1 MFQEIRPLGTVL
13 QDIIGSDAISI
24 ITQPTELDDF
34 YHETVEVSEKESV
47 TFITT
52 DISLLFNQQRLMQ
65 ASPLALD
72 RLIKNLKSVRP
83 DPLRGFTDDQ
93 LASAVK
99 SRYIQSAA
107 DMQEYMRSVMMNT
120 DEEIQAIQAKAAEIQ
135 AQQAK
140 AAEIQAQ
147 QEPSSQGSSES
158 AK

>member
-1 MFQEIRPLGTVL
+1 MFQEIRPFGTEL
-13 QDIIGSDAISI
+13 QEITGPDTISI
-24 ITQPTELDDF
+24 VTQPTALDDF
-34 YHETVEVSEKESV
+34 YHETIVVSEKESV

-72 RLIKNLKSVRP
+72 RLINNLESARP
-83 DPLRGFTDDQ
+83 DSLKGFTDEQ

-135 AQQAK
+135 AQQEA
-140 AAEIQAQ
+140 
-147 QEPSSQGSSES
+147 SSQDSSES
-158 AK
+158 VG

>member
-1 MFQEIRPLGTVL
+1 MFQETRPLGIVI
-13 QDIIGSDAISI
+13 QDITGPDTISI

-34 YHETVEVSEKESV
+34 YHEVVEVSENESV

-72 RLIKNLKSVRP
+72 RLVNNLKSARP
-83 DPLRGFTDDQ
+83 DPLKGFTDEQ

-135 AQQAK
+135 AQQEA
-140 AAEIQAQ
+140 
-147 QEPSSQGSSES
+147 SSQDSSES
-158 AK
+158 AE

>member
-1 MFQEIRPLGTVL
+1 MFQEIRPFGTVL
-13 QDIIGSDAISI
+13 QEITGPDTISI
-24 ITQPTELDDF
+24 VTQPTELDDF

-72 RLIKNLKSVRP
+72 RLINNLKSARP
-83 DPLRGFTDDQ
+83 DPLKGFTDDQ
-93 LASAVK
+93 LISAVK

-107 DMQEYMRSVMMNT
+107 DMQDYMRSVMMNT

-135 AQQAK
+135 AR
-140 AAEIQAQ
+140 
-147 QEPSSQGSSES
+147 QESSSQGSSES
-158 AK
+158 VE

>member
-13 QDIIGSDAISI
+13 QDVIGSDSISI
-24 ITQPTELDDF
+24 VTQPTELDDF
-34 YHETVEVSEKESV
+34 YHEVVEASENESV

-72 RLIKNLKSVRP
+72 RLVNNLKSARP
-83 DPLRGFTDDQ
+83 DALKGFTDDQ

-107 DMQEYMRSVMMNT
+107 DMQDYMRSVMMNT
-120 DEEIQAIQAKAAEIQ
+120 DEEIQAIQAKAAEIL
-135 AQQAK
+135 
-140 AAEIQAQ
+140 AQ
-147 QEPSSQGSSES
+147 QEPPSQASPEPVG
-158 AK
+158 

>member
-1 MFQEIRPLGTVL
+1 MFQEIRPFGTVL
-13 QDIIGSDAISI
+13 QDITGPDTISI
-24 ITQPTELDDF
+24 VTQPTELDDF

-72 RLIKNLKSVRP
+72 RLVNNLRSARP
-83 DPLRGFTDDQ
+83 DPLKGFTDDQ
-93 LASAVK
+93 LISAVK

-107 DMQEYMRSVMMNT
+107 DMQDYMRSVMMNT

-135 AQQAK
+135 AQQEA
-140 AAEIQAQ
+140 
-147 QEPSSQGSSES
+147 SSQGSSES
-158 AK
+158 VE

>member
-1 MFQEIRPLGTVL
+1 MFQEIRPLGTVI
-13 QDIIGSDAISI
+13 QDITGSDTISI
-24 ITQPTELDDF
+24 VTQPTELDDF
-34 YHETVEVSEKESV
+34 YHEVVEVSENESV

-72 RLIKNLKSVRP
+72 RLVNNLKSARP
-83 DPLRGFTDDQ
+83 DALKGFTDDQ

-120 DEEIQAIQAKAAEIQ
+120 DEEIQAIQAE
-135 AQQAK
+135 

-147 QEPSSQGSSES
+147 QEASSQSSSEPVG
-158 AK
+158 

>member
-13 QDIIGSDAISI
+13 QDITGPDTISI

-72 RLIKNLKSVRP
+72 RLVNNLKSARP
-83 DPLRGFTDDQ
+83 DPLKGFTDDQ

-107 DMQEYMRSVMMNT
+107 DMQEYMRAVMMNT
-120 DEEIQAIQAKAAEIQ
+120 DEEIQAIQAKAVEIQ
-135 AQQAK
+135 S
-140 AAEIQAQ
+140 Q
-147 QEPSSQGSSES
+147 QEASSQASSES
-158 AK
+158 AE

>member
-1 MFQEIRPLGTVL
+1 MFQEIRPFGTEL
-13 QDIIGSDAISI
+13 QDITGSDTISI

-72 RLIKNLKSVRP
+72 RLVNNLKSVRP
-83 DPLRGFTDDQ
+83 DALKGFTDDQ
-93 LASAVK
+93 LISAVK

-120 DEEIQAIQAKAAEIQ
+120 DEEIQAIQAKVAEIQ
-135 AQQAK
+135 AREEA
-140 AAEIQAQ
+140 
-147 QEPSSQGSSES
+147 SSQGSSES
-158 AK
+158 VE

>member
-1 MFQEIRPLGTVL
+1 MFQEIRPFGTEL
-13 QDIIGSDAISI
+13 QDITGPDTISI
-24 ITQPTELDDF
+24 VTQPTELDDF

-72 RLIKNLKSVRP
+72 RLVNNLKSARP
-83 DPLRGFTDDQ
+83 DALKGFTDDQ
-93 LASAVK
+93 LISAVK

-120 DEEIQAIQAKAAEIQ
+120 DEEIQAIQAKVAEIQ
-135 AQQAK
+135 AREEA
-140 AAEIQAQ
+140 
-147 QEPSSQGSSES
+147 SSQGSSES
-158 AK
+158 VG

>member
-1 MFQEIRPLGTVL
+1 MFQEIRSFGIVL
-13 QDIIGSDAISI
+13 QDITGPDTISI

-72 RLIKNLKSVRP
+72 RLVNNLKSARP
-83 DPLRGFTDDQ
+83 DPLKGFTDDQ

-135 AQQAK
+135 AQQ
-140 AAEIQAQ
+140 EL
-147 QEPSSQGSSES
+147 SSQGSSEP
-158 AK
+158 AE

>member
-13 QDIIGSDAISI
+13 QDITGPDTISI

-72 RLIKNLKSVRP
+72 RLVNNLKSARP
-83 DPLRGFTDDQ
+83 DPLKGFTDDQ

-99 SRYIQSAA
+99 SRYIQSAS

-135 AQQAK
+135 AQQ
-140 AAEIQAQ
+140 EL
-147 QEPSSQGSSES
+147 SSQGSSES
-158 AK
+158 VE

>member
-1 MFQEIRPLGTVL
+1 MFQEIRPFGTIL
-13 QDIIGSDAISI
+13 QDITGPDTISI

-34 YHETVEVSEKESV
+34 YHETVDVSEKESV

-72 RLIKNLKSVRP
+72 RLVNNLKSARP
-83 DPLRGFTDDQ
+83 DHLKGFTDDQ

-135 AQQAK
+135 V
-140 AAEIQAQ
+140 Q
-147 QEPSSQGSSES
+147 QELSSQSSSKPVE
-158 AK
+158 

>member
-1 MFQEIRPLGTVL
+1 MFQEIRPFGTEL
-13 QDIIGSDAISI
+13 QEITGSDTISV

-34 YHETVEVSEKESV
+34 YHETIKVSEKESV

-72 RLIKNLKSVRP
+72 RLVNNLKSARP
-83 DPLRGFTDDQ
+83 DPLKGFTDDQ

-99 SRYIQSAA
+99 SRYIQSAS

-135 AQQAK
+135 AQQEA
-140 AAEIQAQ
+140 
-147 QEPSSQGSSES
+147 SSQGSSES
-158 AK
+158 VG

>member
-1 MFQEIRPLGTVL
+1 MFQEIRPFGTEL
-13 QDIIGSDAISI
+13 QDITGPDTISI
-24 ITQPTELDDF
+24 VTQLTELDDF
-34 YHETVEVSEKESV
+34 YHETIEVSEKESV

-65 ASPLALD
+65 TSPLALD
-72 RLIKNLKSVRP
+72 RLVNNLKSARP
-83 DPLRGFTDDQ
+83 DALRGFTDDQ

-135 AQQAK
+135 AQQEA
-140 AAEIQAQ
+140 
-147 QEPSSQGSSES
+147 SSQDSSES
-158 AK
+158 VG

>member
-1 MFQEIRPLGTVL
+1 MFQEIRTLGTVL
-13 QDIIGSDAISI
+13 QDITGPDTISI
-24 ITQPTELDDF
+24 VTQPTELDDF
-34 YHETVEVSEKESV
+34 YHEVIEVSEEESV

-72 RLIKNLKSVRP
+72 RLVNNLKSARP
-83 DPLRGFTDDQ
+83 DALKGFTDDQ

-107 DMQEYMRSVMMNT
+107 DMQEYMRSVMMST

-135 AQQAK
+135 AQQEA
-140 AAEIQAQ
+140 
-147 QEPSSQGSSES
+147 SSRDSSES
-158 AK
+158 VG

>member
-1 MFQEIRPLGTVL
+1 MFQEIRPFGTVL
-13 QDIIGSDAISI
+13 QDITGPDTISI

-72 RLIKNLKSVRP
+72 RLVNNLKSARP
-83 DPLRGFTDDQ
+83 DPLKGFTDDQ

-120 DEEIQAIQAKAAEIQ
+120 DEEIQSIL
-135 AQQAK
+135 AK

-147 QEPSSQGSSES
+147 QELSSQGSSES
-158 AK
+158 AE